1 MIDIRRLRFDGK
13 FNYQN
18 GLRFYFTRY
27 GHFISFLVQEIGDRK
42 RKIRVRMEPDVNHER
57 PHVHIDEH
65 GASFDVNTGE
75 LMEGKCDARTQHSM
89 QEWIHRHRKDLLE
102 LWYIAKRGRDYRP
115 HVKRIQEDRDFA
127 DYGFKG
133 EEPENNIAID
143 GVKIWYDGELI
154 QEIDAQDVRHIV
166 AEGNMYV
173 VLPEGYQEGRMTFES
188 VNGKVRIK
196 YRW

>member
-1 MIDIRRLRFDGK
+1 M
-13 FNYQN
+13 
-18 GLRFYFTRY
+18 
-27 GHFISFLVQEIGDRK
+27 V
-42 RKIRVRMEPDVNHER
+42 
-57 PHVHIDEH
+57 
-65 GASFDVNTGE
+65 
-75 LMEGKCDARTQHSM
+75 
-89 QEWIHRHRKDLLE
+89 QEWILRHKKYLLE
-102 LWYIAKRGRDYRP
+102 LWDIAKRGRDYRP

-127 DYGFKG
+127 DYGFRG

-166 AEGNMYV
+166 EEGNMYV